1 MGIKFPHLK
10 NLISRLER
18 FTATVIWITVIVQL
32 SLSLTAQPALAQ
44 TFFETPKTFIVSEAC
59 NATTSIRRRET
70 DPVALEINRQY
81 QALGVNRSISPTHT
95 LIEVNGARKWVAL
108 ECGGYAEL
116 PSPSDNSIPV
126 TPVAETPRRVT
137 SPITAGQ
144 QTLSVISFN
153 VESDVE
159 DTDPN
164 KVAQDIQRIP
174 AADLWGLS
182 EVANETAANIFRD
195 AASAGADFGSILGTT
210 GSNDKLQIV
219 YNKKRLK
226 LICTEELDEVAG
238 TRKPLVAQFQLQPAG
253 PEFLFTVNHF
263 NRRDEDVRNAQAE
276 GLRKWAATQSIPV
289 LAVGDYNLDYDPS
302 KSEGND
308 AFDIVMKDDVFNWIQ
323 PPCVGTN
330 SCPPTGTQCDPQ
342 YNSILD
348 FALVAGAAKQWEASS
363 EILFANEEDY
373 CPKEKRGFS
382 DHRPV
387 SAHFRIR

>member
-182 EVANETAANIFRD
+182 EVANETAAKIFRD
-195 AASAGADFGSILGTT
+195 AASAGADFG
-210 GSNDKLQIV
+210 
-219 YNKKRLK
+219 
-226 LICTEELDEVAG
+226 
-238 TRKPLVAQFQLQPAG
+238 
-253 PEFLFTVNHF
+253 
-263 NRRDEDVRNAQAE
+263 
-276 GLRKWAATQSIPV
+276 
-289 LAVGDYNLDYDPS
+289 
-302 KSEGND
+302 
-308 AFDIVMKDDVFNWIQ
+308 
-323 PPCVGTN
+323 
-330 SCPPTGTQCDPQ
+330 
-342 YNSILD
+342 
-348 FALVAGAAKQWEASS
+348 
-363 EILFANEEDY
+363 
-373 CPKEKRGFS
+373 
-382 DHRPV
+382 
-387 SAHFRIR
+387 